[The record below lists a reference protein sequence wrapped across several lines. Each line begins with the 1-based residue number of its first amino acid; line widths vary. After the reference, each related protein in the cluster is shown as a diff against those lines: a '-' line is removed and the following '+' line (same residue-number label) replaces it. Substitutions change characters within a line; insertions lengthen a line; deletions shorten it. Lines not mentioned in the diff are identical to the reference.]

1 MKIFTEISEI
11 RRFSRLAKMQ
21 KKSIGFVPT
30 MGALHQGHL
39 NLIRESISRDDVSIC
54 SIFVNPTQ
62 FNNPE
67 DLEKYPRDLDSDTK
81 LLEDAN
87 CDAVFLPSV
96 KTMYQE
102 NRILNFSFGYL
113 EEVMEGKYRPGHF
126 QGVGLVVSKLFNIV
140 EPDRAYFGEKDLQQ
154 LTLIK
159 VLTRELNFAIDIVP
173 VKTMREPDG
182 LAMSS
187 RNLLLSTEERM
198 HASDLFK
205 ALTEAKNKLLAGK
218 SVILVRE
225 FVTDYFKNHSP
236 IDLEYFEIVG
246 TENLKSIE
254 DTKAEK
260 DISLCIAGYLGKV
273 RLIDNMSL
281 N

>member
-67 DLEKYPRDLDSDTK
+67 DLEKYPRDLDSDAK

-187 RNLLLSTEERM
+187 RNLLLSMEERA
-198 HASDLFK
+198 HAAGLYK
-205 ALTEAKNKLLAGK
+205 ALTKAKNKLLAGK